1 MDVEGLDGLKKG
13 NSEENMN
20 TLDKLS
26 TATMLLSSVFF
37 LMSDLRISNTIY
49 ESLKQAINVLSQ
61 QLYIQ
66 IPKIVIV
73 PKDT

>member
-49 ESLKQAINVLSQ
+49 ESLK
-61 QLYIQ
+61 
-66 IPKIVIV
+66 
-73 PKDT
+73 